1 MGSGQVVTKVTS
13 KRWYTSCMITL
24 SGSFLC
30 QGSWLWRGAPDW
42 RVALDGVAR
51 GWARDA
57 RRRYEVCVVTPN
69 EQAKPAAIRI
79 VIAEDQAHVRRGA
92 AHLLSFEPDM
102 EVVGQACNGA
112 EAVEL
117 ARVLHPDVVLMDLH
131 MPVKGGVAATREII
145 GLLPATQIL
154 VLTTLDDDETVFE
167 AVRAGA
173 HAYLLKD
180 AAEDELLETIRALKR
195 GESRLTPQI
204 ARKVMD
210 QFRRL
215 ALVSRAA
222 PIGEDA
228 ERLRTSENAPS
239 ASSATITTES
249 LNDKEEKI
257 LQLISEGLSNR
268 QIADAMFLA
277 EGTIKNY
284 VSRIM
289 EKLHANTR
297 TALAIISRGHST
309 QK

>member
-1 MGSGQVVTKVTS
+1 VIDDE
-13 KRWYTSCMITL
+13 RD
-24 SGSFLC
+24 
-30 QGSWLWRGAPDW
+30 RAP
-42 RVALDGVAR
+42 
-51 GWARDA
+51 
-57 RRRYEVCVVTPN
+57 P
-69 EQAKPAAIRI
+69 IRI

-92 AHLLSFEPDM
+92 AHLLSLEPDM

-117 ARVLHPDVVLMDLH
+117 ARVLHPDVILMDLH
-131 MPVKGGVAATREII
+131 MPIKGGVAATREII
-145 GLLPATQIL
+145 QMLPATQIL

-180 AAEDELLETIRALKR
+180 AAEDELLETIRGLKR

-210 QFRRL
+210 QFARL
-215 ALVSRAA
+215 TVDRAA
-222 PIGEDA
+222 AVVHG
-228 ERLRTSENAPS
+228 SHAPS
-239 ASSATITTES
+239 SVPPQGPGPSGRGGTEV
-249 LNDKEEKI
+249 LNDKEQRV

-268 QIADAMFLA
+268 QIADAMYLA

-297 TALAIISRGHST
+297 IGLALMSQSHHRR
-309 QK
+309 